1 MVLILIF
8 SVILKQQD
16 FALVE
21 IKITVVLGW
30 IKWEAR
36 KLLET
41 KEYLQLQEMVHQLSL
56 LLCNIQF

>member
-8 SVILKQQD
+8 NVILKQQD

-36 KLLET
+36 KLLEI